1 MSVASDRL
9 AAAKSRMDEISREHA
24 DRRELRERHSREAR
38 DKAGASLDKQA
49 AVAEKTIE
57 RIQEAGKRQKAAG
70 GWGTAAATEKK
81 SGEFRFGS
89 EDDEPTYEAQAPGTG
104 WAAGPPT
111 ATPPPP
117 QPPVTPPPPPP
128 AVPSPPPV
136 RPAPRRRAPVDDDDD
151 FGGQSWLT

>member
-24 DRRELRERHSREAR
+24 DRRELRERRSREAR
-38 DKAGASLDKQA
+38 EKAGASLDKQA

-70 GWGTAAATEKK
+70 GWGTTAATEKK
-81 SGEFRFGS
+81 SGEYSFGS
-89 EDDEPTYEAQAPGTG
+89 EDDEPTYQAPAPGTG
-104 WAAGPPT
+104 WASGPAP
-111 ATPPPP
+111 TPPPA
-117 QPPVTPPPPPP
+117 PPVAPPPP
-128 AVPSPPPV
+128 APV
-136 RPAPRRRAPVDDDDD
+136 RPAPRRPAPVDDEDD

>member
-9 AAAKSRMDEISREHA
+9 AAAKSRMDQISREHA
-24 DRRELRERHSREAR
+24 DRRELRERRSREAR

-81 SGEFRFGS
+81 NGEFTFGT
-89 EDDEPTYEAQAPGTG
+89 EDDEPTYQTPAPGTG
-104 WAAGPPT
+104 WVPG
-111 ATPPPP
+111 
-117 QPPVTPPPPPP
+117 PPP
-128 AVPSPPPV
+128 AAPAAPPVAPAPPAPAPV
-136 RPAPRRRAPVDDDDD
+136 RPAPRRRAPADDDDD

>member
-9 AAAKSRMDEISREHA
+9 AAAKSRMDQISREHA

-38 DKAGASLDKQA
+38 EKAGQSLDKQA

-70 GWGTAAATEKK
+70 GWGTTAATEKK
-81 SGEFRFGS
+81 GGEYRFGA
-89 EDDEPTYEAQAPGTG
+89 EEDEPTYEAPAPGNT
-104 WAAGPPT
+104 WVSS
-111 ATPPPP
+111 TPPPP
-117 QPPVTPPPPPP
+117 TPPPPVTPPPPAPRPTPP
-128 AVPSPPPV
+128 
-136 RPAPRRRAPVDDDDD
+136 RPAPRRPAPVDDDDD